1 MAGTATAQA
10 AQPGTELYGDD
21 GGAPAPPMDQ
31 RGEVAKSGMD
41 RFLGKLPNVLSSK
54 PVIIFGIILFCYLFL
69 YAGIASLLG
78 HAGAVSANTQ
88 LILGNYTN
96 VSSSV
101 GAGIAAGAGLTLLKR
116 QNRTHKLTVAAHDAA
131 LEAKALAEET
141 HRILHRAFPE
151 HAAAEHSGYAAGGA
165 GTGGSA
171 AGGAA
176 AGAGLVEG
184 PAAGGTASGPAG
196 SSPASTTPATGGPAG
211 SGPATGGAAGSGP
224 AGSGSAADEAPA
236 GGAPSQE
243 PRLPQEPQ

>member
-1 MAGTATAQA
+1 MAGTVTSQT
-10 AQPGTELYGDD
+10 AQPGTDLYAGYADD
-21 GGAPAPPMDQ
+21 GGPPAPPMDQ

-116 QNRTHKLTVAAHDAA
+116 QNKAHRLAVAAHDAA
-131 LEAKALAEET
+131 LEAKSLAEET
-141 HRILHRAFPE
+141 HRILHLAFPE
-151 HAAAEHSGYAAGGA
+151 HAAALGQHPRLAATGGLAAGGV
-165 GTGGSA
+165 
-171 AGGAA
+171 AGG
-176 AGAGLVEG
+176 G
-184 PAAGGTASGPAG
+184 PAAGGVAG
-196 SSPASTTPATGGPAG
+196 GGPAAG
-211 SGPATGGAAGSGP
+211 DPVSPEDPA
-224 AGSGSAADEAPA
+224 
-236 GGAPSQE
+236 
-243 PRLPQEPQ
+243 R